1 MVWKLLQHKTTQ
13 KSLLSSSG
21 QAESVIALKKEW
33 IKARQTKGN
42 VCGISS

>member
-21 QAESVIALKKEW
+21 QAESVIALKEGMDK
-33 IKARQTKGN
+33 
-42 VCGISS
+42 SSSN